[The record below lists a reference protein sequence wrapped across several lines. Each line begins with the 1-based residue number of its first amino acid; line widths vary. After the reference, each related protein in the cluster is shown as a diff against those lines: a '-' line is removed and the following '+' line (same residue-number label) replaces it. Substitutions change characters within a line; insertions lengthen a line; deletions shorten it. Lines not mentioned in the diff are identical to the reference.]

1 MSKLTL
7 EIDDRDLDMDSIL
20 SIVQT
25 QEQIL
30 DTLEQ
35 ILDALNSSK
44 SSE

>member
-1 MSKLTL
+1 VSKLTL
-7 EIDDRDLDMDSIL
+7 ELDDRDLDMDSIL
-20 SIVQT
+20 RIVQT

>member
-7 EIDDRDLDMDSIL
+7 EIDERDLDMDSIMD
-20 SIVQT
+20 IVRT

-35 ILDALNSSK
+35 ILETLNKTSA
-44 SSE
+44 SE

>member
-7 EIDDRDLDMDSIL
+7 EIDEPDFDIDSVMD
-20 SIVQT
+20 IVRT

>member
-7 EIDDRDLDMDSIL
+7 EIDERDLDMDSIL